1 MRKIIGSVILV
12 FALLTFLTSGCNR
25 TSAPSAAQAISP
37 QPGSSFTGNLEGEK
51 EAGSGTISFDISE
64 DGTAINNLNITLNDS
79 SANCGGASTGTLG
92 FGQLSLPFDGP
103 YLIKE
108 GNFSLVISKSG
119 ELKGK
124 FVSPTEASGSIN
136 LILEITLF
144 GNAQTCDFGTWNWSA
159 KLKQ

>member
-1 MRKIIGSVILV
+1 MRKIIGSAILV

-25 TSAPSAAQAISP
+25 SSAPSASQAISP
-37 QPGSSFTGNLEGEK
+37 QPGSSFTGNLEGEN
-51 EAGSGTISFDISE
+51 ETGSGTISFDISV

-92 FGQLSLPFDGP
+92 FGQLALPFTGP

-108 GNFSLVISKSG
+108 GSFSIEISKTG
-119 ELKGK
+119 GLNGK
-124 FVSPTEASGSIN
+124 FTSPTEASGSIN
-136 LILEITLF
+136 LILDVTLF
-144 GNAQTCDFGTWNWSA
+144 GNSQTCDFGTWNWSA